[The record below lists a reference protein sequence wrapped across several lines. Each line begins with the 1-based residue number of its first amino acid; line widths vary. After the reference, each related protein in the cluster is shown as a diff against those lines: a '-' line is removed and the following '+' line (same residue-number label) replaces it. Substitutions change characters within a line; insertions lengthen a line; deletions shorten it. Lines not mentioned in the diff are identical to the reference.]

1 MRPNVVIDTACNVL
15 GFSRQAYYRK
25 QVDQPSR
32 LEVLRQI
39 LPQVQAVRKQS
50 PSKGCRA
57 IYESFGHN
65 WSLGRDLS
73 ISLLIDAGY
82 GVGRRKS
89 YRRAT
94 QSGCR
99 PFDNLLVNKQVNAN
113 NQVWQADMS
122 YYLHGKEPY
131 YTIYIT
137 DVYSQEIVGYGA
149 YETNHAVNYAE
160 VLKRALSSQ
169 KTDLSQ
175 LIHHSDGGKQ
185 YESIIYRSICEK
197 YGVRQSM
204 CMFSYENPY
213 AEKTNDLINNGYLSY
228 WKPYRLSQLRRM
240 QAKAVRDHNENSRKK
255 VLGKKSPREFNEW
268 LKMTKY
274 EGAYTLK
281 LKPFNPT
288 QPRVKTLC

>member
-1 MRPNVVIDTACNVL
+1 MKPSLIIDAACNVM

-25 QVDQPSR
+25 QVERPSS
-32 LEVLRQI
+32 LEALQQI
-39 LPQVQAVRKQS
+39 LPQVRAIREQS

-57 IYESFGHN
+57 IYERYGHN

-73 ISLLIDAGY
+73 ISLLMDAGY

-99 PFDNLLVNKQVNAN
+99 LFDNLLVNKQVSAI

-122 YYLHGKEPY
+122 YYLYGQKPY

-137 DVYSQEIVGYGA
+137 DVYNQEIVGYGA

-160 VLKRALSSQ
+160 VLNRALSSQ
-169 KTDLSQ
+169 QTDLSQ

-197 YGVRQSM
+197 FGVRQSM

-228 WKPYRLSQLRRM
+228 WKPYSLRQLRRM
-240 QAKAVRDHNENSRKK
+240 QAKAVKDHNKNSRKK
-255 VLGKKSPREFNEW
+255 VLGKKSPGEFNNW
-268 LKMTKY
+268 LKMTKH
-274 EGAYTLK
+274 EGAYTLL
-281 LKPFNPT
+281 LKPENPT
-288 QPRVKTLC
+288 QPRNKILC